1 MTGLETKGAGKVMG
15 EDDRDDLLGAV
26 RDAWAETL
34 GVDPDA
40 VPLDVGFFD
49 AGGNSLLLLLLW
61 EQLNELPGG
70 GLRATDLFQH
80 PTVRAQSR
88 LLAGDL

>member
-1 MTGLETKGAGKVMG
+1 MTD
-15 EDDRDDLLGAV
+15 EDELLAVV

-34 GVDPDA
+34 GIDA
-40 VPLDVGFFD
+40 DDVPIDEGFFD
-49 AGGNSLLLLLLW
+49 AGGNSLLLVMLW
-61 EQLNELPGG
+61 EQLCELTGT

-80 PTVRAQSR
+80 PTVRAQVE

>member
-1 MTGLETKGAGKVMG
+1 MVR
-15 EDDRDDLLGAV
+15 EDDRDGLLGAV

-34 GVDPDA
+34 GVDADV

-61 EQLNELPGG
+61 EQLNELPSGG
-70 GLRATDLFQH
+70 GLRATDLFRH
-80 PTVRAQSR
+80 PTVRAQTQ
-88 LLAGDL
+88 LLAGGL